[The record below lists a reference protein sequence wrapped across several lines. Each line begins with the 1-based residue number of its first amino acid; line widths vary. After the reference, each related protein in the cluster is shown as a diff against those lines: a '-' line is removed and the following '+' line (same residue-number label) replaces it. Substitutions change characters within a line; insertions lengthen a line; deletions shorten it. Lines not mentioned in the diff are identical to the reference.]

1 MADDETDLGH
11 MRPRL
16 PLVNEGK
23 KYWYSRI
30 SIMEERK
37 EEEVAG

>member
-11 MRPRL
+11 MRL
-16 PLVNEGK
+16 PLANEGK
-23 KYWYSRI
+23 NYWYSRI

-37 EEEVAG
+37 EEEVAE